1 LAVKLLVI
9 PAAEDGLAG
18 WLMPAGGLKQAEEHE
33 GFLLIQAEQMFLLMN
48 SLQLIKAI
56 WAET

>member
-1 LAVKLLVI
+1 MKLLVI

-33 GFLLIQAEQMFLLMN
+33 GFLLIQAEQMFLLIHCF
-48 SLQLIKAI
+48 QLIHAI

>member
-1 LAVKLLVI
+1 MKLLVI
-9 PAAEDGLAG
+9 PAAEHGLAG

>member
-1 LAVKLLVI
+1 MAVKLLVI

>member
-1 LAVKLLVI
+1 MKLLVI

-18 WLMPAGGLKQAEEHE
+18 WLVAAGGLKQAEEHE

-48 SLQLIKAI
+48 SLQLINAI

>member
-1 LAVKLLVI
+1 MKLLVI

-48 SLQLIKAI
+48 GLQLINAI
-56 WAET
+56 WAES

>member
-9 PAAEDGLAG
+9 PAAEHGLAG

-48 SLQLIKAI
+48 SL
-56 WAET
+56 

>member
-1 LAVKLLVI
+1 MKLLVI

-48 SLQLIKAI
+48 GLQLINAI

>member
-9 PAAEDGLAG
+9 PAAEHGLAG

-56 WAET
+56 WSET

>member
-9 PAAEDGLAG
+9 PAAEHGLAG

-33 GFLLIQAEQMFLLMN
+33 GFLLIQAEQMFLLIYYF
-48 SLQLIKAI
+48 QLIHAI
-56 WAET
+56 WADR

>member
-1 LAVKLLVI
+1 MKLLVI

-48 SLQLIKAI
+48 SLQLIKAV

>member
-9 PAAEDGLAG
+9 PAAEHGLAG

>member
-1 LAVKLLVI
+1 VKLLVI

>member
-1 LAVKLLVI
+1 MKLLVI

-18 WLMPAGGLKQAEEHE
+18 WLVAAGGLKQAEEHE

-48 SLQLIKAI
+48 SL
-56 WAET
+56 

>member
-1 LAVKLLVI
+1 MKLLVI
-9 PAAEDGLAG
+9 PAAEHGLAG

-33 GFLLIQAEQMFLLMN
+33 GFLLIQAEQMFLMI
-48 SLQLIKAI
+48 SCIQLIHAI